1 MALDDLYREVILDH
15 YAHPRNRGRLEPS
28 DIAAKGA
35 NPLCGDELA
44 LFVRVGGGRVEEV
57 RFEGRGCSISQASAS
72 MMTEAIKGKT
82 LDEVRALIARFK
94 GMMHGQEPTDDLGDL
109 VALQGVRK
117 FPVRIKCA
125 TLSWIALEQGLD
137 EHAVGRTAARATS
150 ENEGQFSEN
159 PLRKDPGAART

>member
-15 YAHPRNRGRLEPS
+15 YAHPRNRGRLDPN
-28 DIAAKGA
+28 DIAVEGA

-44 LFVRVGGGRVEEV
+44 LFVRVRDGRVEDV
-57 RFEGRGCSISQASAS
+57 RFEGRGCSISQASTS

-82 LDEVRALIARFK
+82 LDEVRALVNEFK
-94 GMMHGQEPTDDLGDL
+94 GLMRGEEPATDLGDL

-125 TLSWIALEQGLD
+125 TLSWVALEQGLD
-137 EHAVGRTAARATS
+137 DHASGRLPTR
-150 ENEGQFSEN
+150 
-159 PLRKDPGAART
+159 

>member
-15 YAHPRNRGRLEPS
+15 YQHPRNRGRLHPS
-28 DIAAKGA
+28 DIAVEGA

-44 LFVRVGGGRVEEV
+44 LFVRFQDGRVADV

-82 LDEVRALIARFK
+82 LDEARRLVSAFK
-94 GMMHGQEPTDDLGDL
+94 AMMRGQEPAEDLGDL

-117 FPVRIKCA
+117 FPVRVKCA
-125 TLSWIALEQGLD
+125 TLSWVAFEQGVAD
-137 EHAVGRTAARATS
+137 HEAGRPTGKITTES
-150 ENEGQFSEN
+150 E
-159 PLRKDPGAART
+159 R